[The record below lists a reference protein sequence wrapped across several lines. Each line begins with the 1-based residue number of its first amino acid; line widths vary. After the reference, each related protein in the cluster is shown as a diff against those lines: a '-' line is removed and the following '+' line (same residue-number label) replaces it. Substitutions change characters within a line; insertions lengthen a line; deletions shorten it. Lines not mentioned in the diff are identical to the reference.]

1 MSNFNLTR
9 APRYPVRRRPTVIVD
24 APIEHRRPYVMQT
37 IDLTTVEDDSRP
49 SSPHDSKATAI
60 VINSDDDDDN
70 NDLKMPAFASTNM
83 ARVSMSP
90 LASSVLMK
98 QSSSPHLS
106 ERGAGRISMS
116 PTMTSMS
123 RTMTV
128 IDSAAFPI
136 GCKVIIHGIVSMPEM
151 NGKTGIIRSGLN
163 ERGRQKVYIPGEYN
177 KIYGISPANMMYEST
192 MNETETSFGLSRLPS
207 TATAAAGGGGSNSSH
222 RQIIKTRRA
231 EEKRRRAEEKRRRA
245 EKKRSRQ
252 REGHVKS
259 ETNPSVKE
267 EEGSALGGD
276 GVVEEEAGEITYT
289 KYRPSKFGYGKDH
302 PDPVVENSTLGAVLP
317 PDISFDMAMP
327 PSIIYKGLLSNLQLE
342 AIAYGCRRHEIN
354 LPSKPVEER
363 NWMTHSMNEDIKMD
377 IKVDDSLGTS
387 SLGGGRKRDPVDIR
401 AGFLLGDGAGMG
413 KGRTLAGF
421 VVENI
426 ARGRK
431 KHVWISVSSDLY
443 EDAKRDLSD
452 LGLSTYANK
461 HCYNL
466 GKLPYGDLEETCSE
480 GVMFATYQTLISKNK
495 AKQTR
500 LDQLIEWCGGDAFEG
515 LIMLDECHKAK
526 TIELDADGNPRTKGQ
541 GVNKEEKSSQTAM
554 KVVKLQQ
561 LLPRARVVYCSATSV
576 SHPKNLGFMSRLGLW
591 GYGTEHPSG

>member
-1 MSNFNLTR
+1 M
-9 APRYPVRRRPTVIVD
+9 
-24 APIEHRRPYVMQT
+24 
-37 IDLTTVEDDSRP
+37 
-49 SSPHDSKATAI
+49 TA
-60 VINSDDDDDN
+60 
-70 NDLKMPAFASTNM
+70 
-83 ARVSMSP
+83 
-90 LASSVLMK
+90 
-98 QSSSPHLS
+98 
-106 ERGAGRISMS
+106 
-116 PTMTSMS
+116 
-123 RTMTV
+123 
-128 IDSAAFPI
+128 IDSAAFPV
-136 GCKVIIHGIVSMPEM
+136 GCKVIIRDIVSKPEV

-163 ERGRQKVYIPGEYN
+163 ERGRQKVYISACN
-177 KIYGISPANMMYEST
+177 KIYGILPANMMHEQS
-192 MNETETSFGLSRLPS
+192 
-207 TATAAAGGGGSNSSH
+207 TAAAEGGGSSSSH
-222 RQIIKTRRA
+222 RQIIQ
-231 EEKRRRAEEKRRRA
+231 EKRRRAEEKR
-245 EKKRSRQ
+245 SRQ
-252 REGHVKS
+252 HGARGNTAVKS

-267 EEGSALGGD
+267 EEGGDLGGD
-276 GVVEEEAGEITYT
+276 GVVEAGEITYT
-289 KYRPSKFGYGKDH
+289 KYKPAKFGYGKDH
-302 PDPVVENSTLGAVLP
+302 PDPVVENSTLGAVIP
-317 PDISFDMAMP
+317 PDIEFELAMP
-327 PSIIYKGLLSNLQLE
+327 PSIIYDGLLSNLQLE

-363 NWMTHSMNEDIKMD
+363 DWMTHSMNEDVKID
-377 IKVDDSLGTS
+377 VKVDDSLGTS
-387 SLGGGRKRDPVDIR
+387 FPDVGGGRKRDPVALR

-421 VVENI
+421 IVENI

-452 LGLSTYANK
+452 LGLTTYANK

-500 LDQLIEWCGGDAFEG
+500 LDQLIEWCGGDEFEG

-526 TIELDADGNPRTKGQ
+526 TIELDADGNPRTKGH
-541 GVNKEEKSSQTAM
+541 GVNKQEKSSQTAM

-591 GYGTEHPSG
+591 GYGTEHPSGM

>member
-1 MSNFNLTR
+1 
-9 APRYPVRRRPTVIVD
+9 
-24 APIEHRRPYVMQT
+24 MQT

-49 SSPHDSKATAI
+49 LSPHDTKATAI
-60 VINSDDDDDN
+60 VINSSFDDDDD
-70 NDLKMPAFASTNM
+70 DDDPSKKMPALTNM

-90 LASSVLMK
+90 LSSHVSEGGASTTNDISMTSLFGLQRARKSIPAVFMHRFSWIIDSFISMYIVLISITATMT
-98 QSSSPHLS
+98 
-106 ERGAGRISMS
+106 SMS

-123 RTMTV
+123 RTMTA
-128 IDSAAFPI
+128 IDSAAFPV
-136 GCKVIIHGIVSMPEM
+136 GCKVIIHDIVSKPEV

-163 ERGRQKVYIPGEYN
+163 ERGRQTVYISVYN
-177 KIYGISPANMMYEST
+177 KIYGILPANMMYEQS
-192 MNETETSFGLSRLPS
+192 
-207 TATAAAGGGGSNSSH
+207 TAAAEGGGSSSSH
-222 RQIIKTRRA
+222 RQIIHTRRV

-245 EKKRSRQ
+245 EEKRSRQ
-252 REGHVKS
+252 RGARGNTAVKS

-267 EEGSALGGD
+267 EEGGDLGGD

-289 KYRPSKFGYGKDH
+289 KYKPAKFGYGKDH
-302 PDPVVENSTLGAVLP
+302 PDPVVENSTLGAVIP
-317 PDISFDMAMP
+317 PDIEFDLAMP
-327 PSIIYKGLLSNLQLE
+327 PSIIYDGLLSNLQLE

-354 LPSKPVEER
+354 LPSKPIEER
-363 NWMTHSMNEDIKMD
+363 NWMTHSMNEDVKID
-377 IKVDDSLGTS
+377 VKVDDSLGTS
-387 SLGGGRKRDPVDIR
+387 FPEVGGGRKRDPVALR

-452 LGLSTYANK
+452 LGLTTYANK

-466 GKLPYGDLEETCSE
+466 GKLPYGDLEEMCSE

-500 LDQLIEWCGGDAFEG
+500 LDQLIEWCGGDEFEG
-515 LIMLDECHKAK
+515 LIMLDECHKA
-526 TIELDADGNPRTKGQ
+526 
-541 GVNKEEKSSQTAM
+541 
-554 KVVKLQQ
+554 
-561 LLPRARVVYCSATSV
+561 V
-576 SHPKNLGFMSRLGLW
+576 SP
-591 GYGTEHPSG
+591 